1 MSYSYQTLGEI
12 TTVEASKSASSRVL
26 ILPLG
31 STEQHGPHLPL
42 DTDTKITEAI
52 VSTLARRYPEEV
64 TVAPTFPYGSSGEHN
79 RFIGTMSLSNE
90 ILAEAIKSLLYSA
103 SSYRAT
109 LVVTAHGGNAP
120 VAQQV
125 ISELRTLGV
134 STGIWFPTRTLFVER
149 AEKLLVYPSAGSGII
164 DPDLHAG
171 RTETS
176 IMLALDESRVKMHL
190 AQKGADPKGQ
200 AALERIRESGVHSLS
215 PNGVL
220 GDPTGAN
227 KQEGSLLLGV
237 MSEALIE
244 FFKTRYLS

>member
-90 ILAEAIKSLLYSA
+90 ILA
-103 SSYRAT
+103 
-109 LVVTAHGGNAP
+109 
-120 VAQQV
+120 
-125 ISELRTLGV
+125 
-134 STGIWFPTRTLFVER
+134 
-149 AEKLLVYPSAGSGII
+149 
-164 DPDLHAG
+164 
-171 RTETS
+171 
-176 IMLALDESRVKMHL
+176 
-190 AQKGADPKGQ
+190 
-200 AALERIRESGVHSLS
+200 
-215 PNGVL
+215 
-220 GDPTGAN
+220 
-227 KQEGSLLLGV
+227 
-237 MSEALIE
+237 
-244 FFKTRYLS
+244 